1 MDITKVTQ
9 EILKLSQNYQMGEG
23 YLEIFKQNGLAAS
36 KVISNL
42 K

>member
-23 YLEIFKQNGLAAS
+23 YLEIFEQNGLAAS
-36 KVISNL
+36 KVIFDL